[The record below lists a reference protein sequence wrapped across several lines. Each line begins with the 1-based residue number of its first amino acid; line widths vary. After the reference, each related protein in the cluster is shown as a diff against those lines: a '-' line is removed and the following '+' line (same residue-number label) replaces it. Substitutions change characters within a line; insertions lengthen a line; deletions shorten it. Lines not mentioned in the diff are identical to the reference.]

1 MKLIRSQQNHLE
13 IKNRDLKASR
23 MYVAMMLLSTVKLI
37 VEEVRASQAFRTEE
51 TKTIVMTHV

>member
-37 VEEVRASQAFRTEE
+37 VEEVRASQAPRTEE
-51 TKTIVMTHV
+51 TKAIVMTHV